1 MSEVQKIRLLQI
13 TDLHFGKTSQ
23 CLVNHVNP
31 FMTFNAILDD
41 IDRLRW
47 HEDIIILSGDLSG
60 IESYKSYKILNKIL
74 KCRDKKII
82 WLPGNHDNLSL
93 IHI

>member
-13 TDLHFGKTSQ
+13 TDLHFGKTPQ

-31 FMTFNAILDD
+31 VMTFNAILDD

-47 HEDIIILSGDLSG
+47 HKDIIILSGDLSG
-60 IESYKSYKILNKIL
+60 IESYKSYKILNKISGQENYL
-74 KCRDKKII
+74 VTWQSRQ
-82 WLPGNHDNLSL
+82 HY
-93 IHI
+93 

>member
-13 TDLHFGKTSQ
+13 TDLHFSKTPQ

-31 FMTFNAILDD
+31 VMTFNAILDD

-47 HEDIIILSGDLSG
+47 HEDIIIL
-60 IESYKSYKILNKIL
+60 
-74 KCRDKKII
+74 
-82 WLPGNHDNLSL
+82 
-93 IHI
+93 